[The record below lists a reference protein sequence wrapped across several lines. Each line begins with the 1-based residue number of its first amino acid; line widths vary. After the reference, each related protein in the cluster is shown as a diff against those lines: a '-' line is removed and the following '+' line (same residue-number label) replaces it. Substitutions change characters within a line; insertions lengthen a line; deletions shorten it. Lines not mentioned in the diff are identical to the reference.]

1 MADEVKQTI
10 LEDGTEVEGSIKSRG
25 PITVSGKVK
34 GEVSAPSLLVTQS
47 GAVHGQVKVS
57 QLKSQGE
64 VAGEIDADSVELS
77 GRVND
82 QTIIKANTLEVTL
95 NRSDNKLQVSF
106 GNCEL
111 QVGGAATPKQEQ
123 KPKADAPPQK
133 PQEPKQEKPKQ

>member
-1 MADEVKQTI
+1 MADEAKQTI

-64 VAGEIDADSVELS
+64 IAGEIDADSVELS

-82 QTIIKANTLEVTL
+82 QTVIKANTLEVTL

-111 QVGGAATPKQEQ
+111 QVGGGASPKHAE
-123 KPKADAPPQK
+123 KPKVEPAPK
-133 PQEPKQEKPKQ
+133 PQESKSEKPKQ